1 MSTKK
6 LVIVESPAKARTLG
20 KLLGSSYSLKA
31 SMGHVRDLPRSQL
44 GVDLEEG
51 FAPKYVVPRA
61 KTRIVNEL
69 KKAAKSASAIY
80 LATDPDREGEA
91 ISWHIQELTRSD
103 GAPYR
108 RVVFHEITKEAI
120 KKAFEHPHGIN
131 MQLVNAQQ
139 ARRILDRLVGYKIS
153 PLLWQKVRRGL
164 SAGRVQSVAVK
175 IIVDRER
182 EIEKFVPV
190 EYWTIEAEL
199 AKAKDEATFRALLIG
214 LADGTKLEIKNEEE
228 ATKIGEKLGKA
239 SYKVAKIATKK
250 AVRQPAP
257 PFITSTLQQEAWR
270 KLHFTAKLTMS
281 VAQELYEGL
290 PIGKE
295 GSVGLITYMRTDST
309 RVARPAIAETRE
321 FIAQKY
327 GDKYLPAHARLFTR
341 AVKGAQE
348 AHEAIRPTKIHREP
362 EMLKAYLS
370 NAQFRLYQLIWKRMV
385 ASQMAA
391 ASFNNTTVDIQARHT
406 LSDTSYLLRATSSVN
421 TFPGFMV
428 LYIESKDE
436 AEEKLGTTLPPL
448 AKGDKLKLIKLFPEQ
463 HFTKPP
469 PRFTE
474 ATLIKMLEQWGIG
487 RPSTYAPILS
497 TIQDR
502 EYVNKTEGR
511 FKPTKLGFVVNDLLA
526 KHFPGI
532 LDINFTAYMED
543 ELDKV
548 ANEDKNW
555 VAVIEEFYT
564 PFEKSLTSAAE
575 KMEKV
580 TVEEATDEVCPK
592 CGKPMV
598 VKFGRF
604 GKFLACSGYPECKY
618 TKSFQVKVG
627 VKCPQCGGDIVQKK
641 SKKKRI
647 FYGCSNYPDCTFA
660 INLKPLPQP
669 CPQCGGLLTVYRGNL
684 AKCTQCAFR
693 GKVREAAEGE
703 AQTVET
709 AAAVKTKA
717 KRVTKKTT
725 TTKKTAKKKTTTKA
739 KAKARKKAES

>member
-1 MSTKK
+1 MSSKK
-6 LVIVESPAKARTLG
+6 LVIVESPAKARTLS
-20 KLLGSSYSLKA
+20 KLLGTSYSLKA

-51 FAPKYVVPRA
+51 FTPKYVVPRA
-61 KTRIVNEL
+61 KTKVVNEL
-69 KKAAKSASAIY
+69 KKAAKTASAIY

-91 ISWHIQELTRSD
+91 ISWHLREVTRSNKT
-103 GAPYR
+103 PYR

-120 KKAFEHPHGIN
+120 KKAFEHPHQIN

-182 EIEKFVPV
+182 EIERFVPV

-199 AKAKDEATFRALLIG
+199 AKTADKATFKALLIG

-228 ATKIGEKLGKA
+228 AIKLQEKLEKA
-239 SYKVAKIATKK
+239 SYKVAKLTTKK
-250 AVRQPAP
+250 STRQPAP
-257 PFITSTLQQEAWR
+257 PFITSTMQQEAWR
-270 KLHFTAKLTMS
+270 KLRFSAKLTMS

-295 GSVGLITYMRTDST
+295 GTVGLITYMRTDST
-309 RVARPAIAETRE
+309 RVARSAIAETRE
-321 FIAQKY
+321 FISQKY
-327 GDKYLPAHARLFTR
+327 GENYLPARARAFTR

-348 AHEAIRPTKIHREP
+348 AHEAIRPTRIHREP

-370 NAQFRLYQLIWKRMV
+370 NAQFKLYQLIWKRMV

-391 ASFNNTTVDIQARHT
+391 ATFDNTTVDIQARHT
-406 LSDTSYLLRATSSVN
+406 LSDTTYLLRATSSVN

-436 AEEKLGTTLPPL
+436 AEEKEGPTLPSL
-448 AKGDKLKLIKLFPEQ
+448 AKGDKLKLLGLFPEQ

-502 EYVNKTEGR
+502 EYVTKTEGR
-511 FKPTKLGFVVNDLLA
+511 FQPTELGFVVNDLLA

-555 VAVIEEFYT
+555 AAVIQEFYD
-564 PFEKSLTSAAE
+564 PFAKSLETAAE

-580 TVEEATDEVCPK
+580 TVEEPTDEVCPK

-604 GKFLACSGYPECKY
+604 GKFLACSGYPECKF

-641 SKKKRI
+641 SKKKRT
-647 FYGCSNYPDCTFA
+647 FYGCSNYPECTFA

-684 AKCTQCAFR
+684 AKCTKCAFR
-693 GKVREAAEGE
+693 GKVAEAAEGE
-703 AQTVET
+703 AQAVET
-709 AAAVKTKA
+709 TVAVKPK
-717 KRVTKKTT
+717 
-725 TTKKTAKKKTTTKA
+725 AKKKTT
-739 KAKARKKAES
+739 RKKKTES